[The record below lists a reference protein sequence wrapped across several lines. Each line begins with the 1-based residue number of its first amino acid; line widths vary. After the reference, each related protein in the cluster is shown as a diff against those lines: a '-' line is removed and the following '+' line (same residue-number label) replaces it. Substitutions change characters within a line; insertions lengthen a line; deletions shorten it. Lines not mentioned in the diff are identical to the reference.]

1 MKLPHSPIHI
11 GLRTIKTAV
20 AIIISMILVDA
31 LGASSSKLIF
41 GMLGA
46 MAAVQ
51 PTFRASVESCLTQI
65 IGVLFG
71 ALVGI
76 ALLALPLPDLLAVGI
91 GIVLVITLYN
101 TLRFRYSPSLPCFI
115 VVLLCTTPDIRPWSY
130 ALERIWD
137 TAIGLSVGM
146 LINSLVFPYDNSR
159 RIRDTVKSLDTELLS
174 FLEDMFDG
182 DNVLPNA
189 EKMSTAIDDMSHQLT
204 LFSDQKLILNL
215 RRQQHEL
222 EIFRACEGKA
232 RELVARMVVL
242 SRMETPGVLS
252 PENLEQLREC
262 GAVIRD
268 ERTTDEPQDT
278 DIVTNYHVRQI
289 LTLRK
294 ELLEALEK

>member
-1 MKLPHSPIHI
+1 MKLPHVPIHI

-51 PTFRASVESCLTQI
+51 PTFRASLESCLTQI

-76 ALLALPLPDLLAVGI
+76 ALLALPLPDLLAIGI

-101 TLRFRYSPSLPCFI
+101 ALRFRYSPSLPCFI
-115 VVLLCTTPDIRPWSY
+115 VVLLCTTPDIQPWSY

-146 LINSLVFPYDNSR
+146 AINSLVFPYDNSR
-159 RIRDTVKSLDTELLS
+159 RIRDTVRSLDTELLS

-189 EKMSTAIDDMSHQLT
+189 EIMATTIDDMTRQLT

-215 RRQQHEL
+215 RRQQHDL
-222 EIFRACEGKA
+222 EVFRSCEGKA
-232 RELVARMVVL
+232 KELVARMVVL
-242 SRMETPGVLS
+242 SRMENPGILS
-252 PENLEQLREC
+252 NENKQRLQEC

-268 ERTTDEPQDT
+268 ARATDQPKDV
-278 DIVTNYHVRQI
+278 DIVTNYHVSQI
-289 LTLRK
+289 LTLRR
-294 ELLEALEK
+294 ELLDALEQ